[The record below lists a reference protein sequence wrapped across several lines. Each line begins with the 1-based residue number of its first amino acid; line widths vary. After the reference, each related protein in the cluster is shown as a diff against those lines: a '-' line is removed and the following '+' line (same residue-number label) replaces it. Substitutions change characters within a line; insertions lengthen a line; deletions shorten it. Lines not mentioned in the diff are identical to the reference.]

1 MKTIK
6 DWEEKIRSGK
16 MRAEKGLDTSSGSLY
31 FRMRGL
37 GHSDFEAQKIVFAD
51 SRPIEKMTKA
61 QMKGKVLAWIEWL
74 KKEDLKFCKECG
86 LSPEKY
92 LDEYTCFRI
101 EDTEVKGG
109 AKGFTFHFDANLYGI
124 INGYRNDGR
133 HAKRGSVFDA
143 LTEGTNW
150 SQEAMDASSEFF
162 YVSF

>member
-1 MKTIK
+1 MIYQNSAWRKETGMTLDPLGQPLEPI
-6 DWEEKIRSGK
+6 
-16 MRAEKGLDTSSGSLY
+16 AKG
-31 FRMRGL
+31 
-37 GHSDFEAQKIVFAD
+37 
-51 SRPIEKMTKA
+51 EKMEDKKITKA
-61 QMKGKVLAWIEWL
+61 QMKAKVLAWIEWL

-109 AKGFTFHFDANLYGI
+109 AKGFTFYFDANLYDI

-133 HAKRGSVFDA
+133 HKERGIAFDA
-143 LTEGTNW
+143 LTDGTNW
-150 SQEAMDASSEFF
+150 SQEAQDYSSEFF